1 MDQDCH
7 CPGRLNLVCCER
19 RKTDELLDTLILE
32 KTMIAAM
39 HSALVRRTP
48 DCGPLRLGRGQM
60 TSFGLDPRWLLVE
73 VHQLHRRALER
84 EGAQERTGANDLAVD
99 GETRIVRFV
108 IDGRLDRFHGD
119 SVAIFERM
127 TLPSAATLW
136 SSVTRFVAERG
147 AEARVELVSQAALT
161 CGHSLDASDVMAS
174 EFGEPRCHMHRVLGA
189 LDLDEAGRPAEAVLV
204 DAFARAE
211 SIMLA
216 DATGVT
222 RRREID
228 IRGRASCGDTID
240 VSTRIRRLDNAGQ
253 NNWKLV
259 GTARRRSDGHLLA
272 TCETCL
278 DALT

>member
-1 MDQDCH
+1 
-7 CPGRLNLVCCER
+7 
-19 RKTDELLDTLILE
+19 
-32 KTMIAAM
+32 
-39 HSALVRRTP
+39 
-48 DCGPLRLGRGQM
+48 M

-73 VHQLHRRALER
+73 AHQLHRRALNR
-84 EGAQERTGANDLAVD
+84 EGAQERTGSNDRAVE

-161 CGHSLDASDVMAS
+161 CDRSRDASDAMTS
-174 EFGEPRCHMHRVLGA
+174 EIGEPRCHMHRVLGA
-189 LDLDEAGRPAEAVLV
+189 LDLDEAGRPGEAVLV

-216 DATGVT
+216 DATELT
-222 RRREID
+222 RRREIA

-240 VSTRIRRLDNAGQ
+240 VSTRIHRPNEAVQTG
-253 NNWKLV
+253 WKLV
-259 GTARRRSDGHLLA
+259 GAARRRSDGHMLA
-272 TCETCL
+272 TCVTSL
-278 DALT
+278 DALA